1 MMNQMMK
8 IQNELKQG
16 ATINE
21 VCYKYNITF
30 KYLMEHIPNAA
41 YLKPHTLKKHK
52 KTDGLTVS
60 KNILEKNG
68 KYYLRK
74 TIDKKHRSF
83 GTYNTLEDAQRV
95 RDYCDLHGW
104 KQRYIDIYCQRLG
117 IIRCKYERGRP
128 GIYTLNPEKYEDKME
143 KLYKEDI
150 KPRLMAGEAL
160 TMVLKEYNITN
171 GIKYHIMRQLAL
183 DDGYKLRKN
192 GLMYRTGEVIT

>member
-1 MMNQMMK
+1 MNQMMK

-21 VCYKYNITF
+21 VCYKYNMTF
-30 KYLMEHIPNAA
+30 KYLMEHIPNAQ
-41 YLKPHTLKKHK
+41 YLKPPYLKKTRK
-52 KTDGLTVS
+52 DGGRTIS
-60 KNILEKNG
+60 KNITERNG

-74 TIDKKHRSF
+74 TINKKHRSF
-83 GTYNTLEDAQRV
+83 GTYNSLEDAERV

-117 IIRCKYERGRP
+117 IVRCKHEVGRQ

-143 KLYKEDI
+143 KLYKEKI
-150 KPRLMAGEAL
+150 KPRLLAGEAL
-160 TMVLKEYNITN
+160 SMVLKEFNITN
-171 GIKYHIMRQLAL
+171 GVKYHIMRQLAL

-192 GLMYRTGEVIT
+192 GLMYRTGEMIT